1 LKDNYKPK
9 IGIIGLK
16 GLPALGGASSVGE
29 NLILNLQDK
38 YDFTVYASKNFTEL
52 NEYKGIRQI
61 LFDSNSNRNL
71 NIFLYYLKSLFHA
84 LFFEKYDLI
93 HLHHVSSGYITPF
106 LRLKYKVITSFHGI
120 FRREYS
126 DPKFSKIINTF
137 IKFSQTI
144 NIYFSN
150 ICVVNSRADY
160 CYLDT
165 RYPNLQ
171 LKYIPNGVYIPFD
184 FQDIKPEDYICFA
197 ANRIYSIK
205 GLDIVLGAFHH
216 LKFKPKLLVIGDL
229 GHSVQYKKEILKM
242 AERLNIEFVG
252 LIKDKF
258 VLYEKIKR
266 SKFFIFPS
274 LTEGMSMML
283 LEVAALKVPIIASN
297 IPSNTNIF
305 EGNEVLFFDSGD
317 KYSLCQ
323 GIQKMLSDK
332 NLRLSLSEN
341 AFKKVTENHK
351 WEIVALSYSKLFNSL
366 T

>member
-1 LKDNYKPK
+1 MEKDQKLK
-9 IGIIGLK
+9 IGVIGLK

-29 NLILNLQDK
+29 NLILNLQNK
-38 YDFTVYASKNFTEL
+38 FDFTVYASKNFTEQK
-52 NEYKGIRQI
+52 EYKGIRQI

-84 LFFEKYDLI
+84 LFIEKYDII

-106 LRLKYKVITSFHGI
+106 LRIKYKVITSFHGI
-120 FRREYS
+120 FRSEYS
-126 DPKFSKIINTF
+126 DPKFSKIINAF

-144 NIYFSN
+144 NLYFSN
-150 ICVVNSRADY
+150 ICVVNSKADY

-171 LKYIPNGVYIPFD
+171 LKYIPNGVHIPYD
-184 FQDIKPEDYICFA
+184 FQDIEQEDYICFA

-216 LKFKPKLLVIGDL
+216 LKFKPRLLVIGDM
-229 GHSVQYKKEILKM
+229 GHSIQYKNDILKM
-242 AERLNIEFVG
+242 AEGLNVEFVG

-266 SKFFIFPS
+266 SQFFIFPS
-274 LTEGMSMML
+274 LIEGMSMML

-297 IPSNTNIF
+297 IPSNINIF
-305 EGNEVLFFDSGD
+305 DGNEVLFFDSGD

-323 GIQKMLSDK
+323 GILKMISDK
-332 NLRLSLSEN
+332 KLRLTLKEN
-341 AFKKVTENHK
+341 AFKKVTENHN
-351 WEIVALSYSKLFNSL
+351 WEAIASSYSKLFNYL
-366 T
+366 I